1 MATVPLKPAAEVSE
15 PPFAKRI
22 PQRHLV
28 HGDQRIDDYGWLR
41 DRTNPETIAYLEAEN
56 AYADE
61 LMSPFEVLEQQLYRE
76 MLGRIRQTDVNVP
89 YRKGGYF
96 YYTRTIEGRQYPIYA
111 RKKGSLEADEEV
123 LLDVNA
129 LAEGKPFMS
138 VYAFEVSDDGNYLV
152 FSTDDTGYRQYKLHV
167 KDLRS
172 GTVTRDIAER
182 TGAVEWSLDN
192 RTIFYSIENDAKRQY
207 RVYRHAIGSNEHE
220 LVLEE
225 TDELFEVFVDRSR
238 SGEWLFL
245 VSESKISNEVRL
257 VPAGEP
263 ETSPVVM
270 IPRRPDHKYYPD
282 HRGEYFYITTNDAG
296 INYRIVTAP
305 LDNYGEENW
314 TELVPHRP
322 PVRLETV
329 DLFRN
334 HMVIGLREGGLN
346 HLEIY
351 DLRSDPTPH
360 RVSFPEPAYAVFG
373 NNNPE
378 FDTETFR
385 YTYESFITPP
395 SVYDYDMNTRNQTL
409 MKRTEVLGGY
419 DPSQYAVE
427 RFFVPARDG
436 ARIPVALVHR
446 KEVAARGGN
455 PLLLYGYGSYGISVP
470 DGFNCNRFSLIDRG
484 VTFAIAHVRGG
495 AEMGKEWHD
504 QGRMMAKKNTFTD
517 FIDAAEYLVSNGY
530 TSSEKLAIQG
540 GSAGGLLVGAAMNM
554 RPELFGAVLAYVPFV
569 DVINT
574 MLDPSLPLTTQEY
587 VEWGNPNEKEAY
599 FYMKSYDPYSNVGRK
614 AYPAILVR
622 TALNDSQVGYWEAA
636 KWVAKLRALRT
647 DDNVLIL
654 RVNMG
659 AGHGGAS
666 GRYDKLRE
674 EAHDY
679 AWLLAQLGVK
689 SN

>member
-1 MATVPLKPAAEVSE
+1 MAELSVDLTLPE
-15 PPFAKRI
+15 PPVAKRA
-22 PQRHLV
+22 PQVLAV
-28 HGDQRIDDYGWLR
+28 HGDVRVDEYAWLR

-61 LMSPFEVLEQQLYRE
+61 LMRPLEGLEEQLYRE

-89 YRKGGYF
+89 HRKGGYF

-138 VYAFEVSDDGNYLV
+138 VHAFEVSDDGNYLV

-172 GTVTRDIAER
+172 GNVTRDIAER
-182 TGAVEWSLDN
+182 TGAIEWSLDN
-192 RTIFYSIENDAKRQY
+192 RTIFYSVENDAKRQY
-207 RVYRHAIGSNEHE
+207 RVYRHVIGSNEHE

-225 TDELFEVFVDRSR
+225 ADELFDVFVDRSR
-238 SGEWLFL
+238 SGAWLFL

-257 VPAGEP
+257 LPAGKP
-263 ETSPVVM
+263 ATSPVVM

-282 HRGEYFYITTNDAG
+282 HRGEFFYITTNDVG
-296 INYRIVTAP
+296 INYRVVTAP
-305 LDNYGEENW
+305 VDDYAEENW
-314 TELVPHRP
+314 KELVPHRP

-346 HLEIY
+346 HLEIH
-351 DLRSDPTPH
+351 DLRNGAPPH

-373 NNNPE
+373 NSNPE

-395 SVYDYDMNTRNQTL
+395 SVYDYDMNTRKQTL
-409 MKRTEVLGGY
+409 MKRTEILGGY

-436 ARIPVALVHR
+436 ALIPVALVHR
-446 KEVAARGGN
+446 KEVPARGGN

-484 VTFAIAHVRGG
+484 VTLAIAHVRGG

-517 FIDAAEYLVSNGY
+517 FIDVSEYLVYNGY
-530 TSSEKLAIQG
+530 TSNEKLAIQG
-540 GSAGGLLVGAAMNM
+540 GSAGGLLVGTAMNM

-587 VEWGNPNEKEAY
+587 VEWGNPNEKESY
-599 FYMKSYDPYSNVGRK
+599 FYMKSYDPYSNVERK

-636 KWVAKLRALRT
+636 KWVAKLRALKT

-689 SN
+689 LN

>member
-15 PPFAKRI
+15 PPFAKRV
-22 PQRHLV
+22 PQRHLA
-28 HGDQRIDDYGWLR
+28 HGDERIDDYAWLR

-61 LMSPFEVLEQQLYRE
+61 LMRPLESLEEKLYRE

-192 RTIFYSIENDAKRQY
+192 RTIFYSVENDAKRQY
-207 RVYRHAIGSNEHE
+207 RVYRHMIGSNEHE

-225 TDELFEVFVDRSR
+225 NDELFDVFVDRSR

-263 ETSPVVM
+263 DTSPVVM

-282 HRGEYFYITTNDAG
+282 HRGEFFYITTNDVG
-296 INYRIVTAP
+296 INYRVVIAP

-351 DLRSDPTPH
+351 DLPSDAPPH

-385 YTYESFITPP
+385 YTYESFITPS
-395 SVYDYDMNTRNQTL
+395 SVYDYDMNTRKQTL

-599 FYMKSYDPYSNVGRK
+599 LYMKSYDPYSNVERK

-636 KWVAKLRALRT
+636 KWVAKLRALKT

-666 GRYDKLRE
+666 GRYDKLHE

-689 SN
+689 LN